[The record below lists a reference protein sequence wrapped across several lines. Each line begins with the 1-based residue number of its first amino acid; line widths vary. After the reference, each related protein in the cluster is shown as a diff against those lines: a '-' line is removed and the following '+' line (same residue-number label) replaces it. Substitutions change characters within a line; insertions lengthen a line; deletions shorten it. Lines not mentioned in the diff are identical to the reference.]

1 MTHAAEGGKAL
12 LVADLLSL
20 VLFGAAFLV
29 FAVPYVGGLRRARR
43 AGDAWAAFEQRD
55 DGRWTAMTRARGLA
69 PFRAP
74 APERRTSAGLAV
86 RRGAWTVVVLGLL
99 VYPVVVVEIAGLV

>member
-29 FAVPYVGGLRRARR
+29 LAVP
-43 AGDAWAAFEQRD
+43 
-55 DGRWTAMTRARGLA
+55 
-69 PFRAP
+69 
-74 APERRTSAGLAV
+74 
-86 RRGAWTVVVLGLL
+86 
-99 VYPVVVVEIAGLV
+99 